1 MKLNLSDWAVRN
13 GALTLFL
20 ILILAAAGAFSYL
33 RLGRAEDPG
42 FTLKLIVVS
51 AQWPGA
57 TAEEMQSQVADRIES
72 KLQDLPHLDYLQT
85 YTRPGAAVT
94 TVVLRDT
101 TPPREVQGLW
111 YQVRK
116 KVGDMRHFL
125 PAGVQG
131 PFFDDEY
138 SDVYASVLAVTG
150 ADNAELVRQ
159 AEAIRLR
166 LLALPGAGKVAI
178 FGEQAQKVFV
188 DVSHARLATLAVQP
202 AAVVE
207 ALARQNAVSPA
218 GVAETGSSRVFLR
231 AEEGFDGLAAIRA
244 IPIESGGRTL
254 RLGDIATV
262 GRGTADPPTNAIRH
276 EGKPAVLVGVA
287 KRAGADVLAL
297 GRDLDAAVAAAR
309 AELPAG
315 LEIEKIADQPRVVQE
330 SVSEF
335 LLKFAAALAVVMLV
349 SFLSLGFRAG
359 IIVALSVPLTLA
371 VVFLVMLA
379 WGMELERITL
389 GALILSLGLLVDDA
403 IIAIEA
409 MAVKLEG
416 GWDRVRAATFAWS
429 STAFPMLSGTL
440 VTVAGFLPV
449 GFAASTA
456 GEYAGGIFWVVGAAL
471 VASWLVAV
479 VFTPYLGVKLLP
491 MPKRAAGHH
500 EAYDTRGYRA
510 LRRAVSWCVDH
521 RAAVLLATLAVMAAG
536 FAGMAATRKQF
547 FPTSARLEL
556 LVDINLRQG
565 AGVRATQKA
574 AEAVEAALRGD
585 PDARTFTT
593 YLGAGAPRFFLALNP
608 DLPNEAFAKVVIQS
622 ADLPARERLLAKLR
636 ALADDGTIPEA
647 RVRVSRLEFGPPV
660 GFPVQFRVHG
670 PDAEALRRAADDVMG
685 ALRATPGTRDV
696 QFSWG
701 ERAPAMRIALDRER
715 LAQLGLSPA
724 SVAQSLQAL
733 LSGTTA
739 TQLREGNRL
748 VDVVVRA
755 PAAERL
761 GLGAIGDLTVSTPA
775 GAVPLSQLARLE
787 PVMEEPIL
795 WRRNREPFLTVRAD
809 VAEGLQGPDVTMAAL
824 QRIEALRAAL
834 PPGVRIVTGGAV
846 EESAKANAALYALF
860 PVMVGAMLLLL
871 MWQLRHFGRTALV
884 LATAPLGIPGA
895 AAALLLMDKPFG
907 FVALLG
913 VIALAG
919 MVMRNTLIL
928 VDQVRQDLEA
938 GAELREAIVES
949 TVRRARPVLLT
960 ALAAVLAF
968 VPLTLSVF
976 WGPMA
981 VAMIGGLTLA
991 TFATLLVAPALY
1003 ALALPKAA
1011 PGPVRRFLGRA
1022 APGARR
1028 APDAGAFPERA
1039 LPLAS
1044 AGAD

>member
-1 MKLNLSDWAVRN
+1 MRFNLSDWGVRN

-20 ILILAAAGAFSYL
+20 ILLLAAAGAVSYL

-42 FTLKLIVVS
+42 FTIKVMVVS

-57 TAEEMQSQVADRIES
+57 TAEEMQAQVADRIES
-72 KLQDLPHLDYLQT
+72 RLQDLQYLDYVQT
-85 YTRPGAAVT
+85 FTRPGAAVM
-94 TVVLRDT
+94 TVTLRDT
-101 TPPREVQGLW
+101 TPPKAVADQW

-116 KVGDMRHFL
+116 KVGDIRHLL

-138 SDVYASVLAVTG
+138 SDVYAVVIALTG

-159 AEAIRLR
+159 AEKVRLR
-166 LLALPGAGKVAI
+166 LLGLQGAGKVAI
-178 FGEQAQKVFV
+178 LGEEQQRVFV
-188 DVSHARLATLAVQP
+188 DISHGRLATLGVQP
-202 AAVVE
+202 AAILD
-207 ALARQNAVSPA
+207 ALARQNAVAPA
-218 GVAETGSSRVFLR
+218 GVAETPSSRIYLR
-231 AEEGFDGLAAIRA
+231 TESGFDGLAAIRA
-244 IPIESGGRTL
+244 VPVESNGRTL
-254 RLGDIATV
+254 RLGDIATI
-262 GRGTADPPTNAIRH
+262 GRGLADPPASQIRH
-276 EGKPAVLVGVA
+276 AGKPAVLVAVA
-287 KRAGADVLAL
+287 KRAGVDVLAL
-297 GRDLDAAVAAAR
+297 GRDVDAEIAR
-309 AELPAG
+309 LQRELPVG
-315 LEIEKIADQPRVVQE
+315 LELSKIADQPAVVEE
-330 SVSEF
+330 SVGEF
-335 LLKFAAALAVVMLV
+335 LLKFVAALAVVMVV

-371 VVFLVMLA
+371 IVFLVMLA

-409 MAVKLEG
+409 MAVKLEQ

-429 STAFPMLSGTL
+429 STAFPMLFGTL

-456 GEYAGGIFWVVGAAL
+456 GEYAGGIFWVVGTAL
-471 VASWLVAV
+471 LASWLVAV
-479 VFTPYLGVKLLP
+479 LFTPWLGVKLLP
-491 MPKRAAGHH
+491 APKPGTGHH
-500 EAYDTRGYRA
+500 DGYDSRTYRA
-510 LRRAVSWCVDH
+510 LRRLVGWCVDH
-521 RAAVLLATLAVMAAG
+521 RAVVLLGTLAVMAAG

-565 AGVRATQKA
+565 AGVPATRAA
-574 AEAVEAALRGD
+574 AEKVEAALQGD
-585 PDARTFTT
+585 PDARSFTT

-608 DLPNEAFAKVVIQS
+608 DLPNESFAKLVIQTT
-622 ADLPARERLLAKLR
+622 DLEARERLLAKLR
-636 ALADDGTIPEA
+636 AMAQNGSVPEA
-647 RVRVSRLEFGPPV
+647 RMRVSRLEFGPPV

-670 PDAEALRRAADDVMG
+670 PDPDTLRRVAEDVAA

-696 QFSWG
+696 QFSWS
-701 ERAPAMRIALDRER
+701 ERAPGVRIALDQER

-724 SVAQSLQAL
+724 AVSQSLQAL

-748 VDVVVRA
+748 VDVVVRT

-761 GLGAIGDLTVSTPA
+761 SLASLGDLSISTPA

-795 WRRNREPFLTVRAD
+795 WRRNRELFLTVRAD
-809 VAEGLQGPDVTMAAL
+809 ILDGLQGPDVTKAAL
-824 QRIEALRAAL
+824 PRIDALRAAL
-834 PPGVRIVTGGAV
+834 PPDVRIVTGGAT
-846 EESAKANAALYALF
+846 EESGKANAALYALF
-860 PVMVGAMLLLL
+860 PVMIGAMLLLL
-871 MWQLRHFGRTALV
+871 MWQLRHFGRVGLV

-895 AAALLLMDKPFG
+895 AAALLAMDKPFG

-919 MVMRNTLIL
+919 MIMRNTVIL
-928 VDQVRQDLEA
+928 VDQVRQDLEH
-938 GAELREAIVES
+938 GETLRRAIIES
-949 TVRRARPVLLT
+949 TVRRARPVVLT

-981 VAMIGGLTLA
+981 VAMIGGLTLG
-991 TFATLLVAPALY
+991 TLATLLVVPALY
-1003 ALALPKAA
+1003 ALALRRPKRQAVPNA
-1011 PGPVRRFLGRA
+1011 VP
-1022 APGARR
+1022 
-1028 APDAGAFPERA
+1028 
-1039 LPLAS
+1039 LPAE
-1044 AGAD
+1044 